1 MLILAHGV
9 KFTSAKYTVRWMAL
23 SLPDNTSIQQLEYPI
38 PLSARARNKKSG
50 WRYLGNEK
58 SYQRSGS
65 VKTSGKNSEYKKIYK
80 KHQKIKIISKKL

>member
-9 KFTSAKYTVRWMAL
+9 KFTSAKYTLRWMAL

-38 PLSARARNKKSG
+38 PLSVRARNKKSG

-58 SYQRSGS
+58 SYQRSAG
-65 VKTSGKNSEYKKIYK
+65 VKTTGKKSKTKVKQIKKK
-80 KHQKIKIISKKL
+80 N